1 MSARFRGLSSLAV
14 VSGVLSLALAMVPMP
29 VLGMTGSDL
38 RTVNV
43 PPGAVCG
50 TSEFQTS
57 GTALAVVQGS
67 KVGRT
72 EPLLL
77 VTSCNNM
84 LFFFDPV
91 AAPAVPTV
99 TSLTITPAIG
109 TPTMLALRSDR
120 LDLLACVPVVGGGSV
135 YRINYSSL
143 APNPGA
149 ATLLF
154 SVAACQG
161 IAWDAVSDRVYSGS
175 SPEGLRIDVVTET
188 GGSIGDGGVS
198 FFPAGCD
205 TSRNALAVGGAS
217 LFVACEDDGG
227 PVIKQ
232 LDKNTGNAVMSGL
245 NPVRFQLIFN
255 EETRLSPGDLECD
268 PGTFPG
274 KDALWVKEANGHR
287 VVAFEV
293 PDRVCGAAV
302 SPAIAAP
309 GACPLNTPAS
319 DLNADGTPKESDGD
333 GLLDCWKNA
342 TLWGDGKPGIDY
354 NGDNIRDLILCDNNV
369 TGPGSGACASKGQK
383 HIFVEVDWMV
393 GHQPTDAAMQTV
405 KDRFTA
411 HNVTLHLQ
419 VAPVVEALTHN
430 NNLAFQ
436 GCTPPGNA
444 GDADFDVLKA
454 SNFGTLAER
463 IDPNAVNILNA
474 KRQAFHYAVIG
485 HNLIPPDT
493 SSGCAEVLGN
503 DFAVTLASVAG
514 ATSAL
519 DKPGDDDQVATTFM
533 HELGH
538 NLGLR
543 HGGGDN
549 DNCKPNYIS
558 IMNYTFQFK
567 KIVSGRV
574 IDYSP
579 VELVT
584 LTEGSLSE
592 SLGIDNNV
600 VVFPAGTKTAF
611 GPTLVKVVPAQGD
624 ISWNRNTS
632 ATETAVV
639 ANLNNFGTTTCGAS
653 PGLTQLKG
661 YNDWDNLKLKFQDS
675 LDFAEGN
682 HDTAFEQP
690 EIDRPEYEALFESR
704 FGPGSATADDDGD
717 GVANVDDNCRYVPN
731 PNQLDSNR
739 DGVGDACGK
748 KVAIDIVPGFSP
760 NKVLLFEH
768 NGVTFS
774 FIPVAILSAPGFDA
788 TLLNPST
795 LRLAGGPVKPGEA
808 CIKIDVNRDGRRDL
822 ACLFLVTGL
831 TLGDDVLSLEGGGIR
846 GEDSVRVIRFGN

>member
-1 MSARFRGLSSLAV
+1 
-14 VSGVLSLALAMVPMP
+14 
-29 VLGMTGSDL
+29 
-38 RTVNV
+38 
-43 PPGAVCG
+43 
-50 TSEFQTS
+50 
-57 GTALAVVQGS
+57 
-67 KVGRT
+67 
-72 EPLLL
+72 
-77 VTSCNNM
+77 
-84 LFFFDPV
+84 
-91 AAPAVPTV
+91 
-99 TSLTITPAIG
+99 
-109 TPTMLALRSDR
+109 MLALRSDR

-188 GGSIGDGGVS
+188 GGSIGDGGVR
-198 FFPAGCD
+198 FFPAGCN
-205 TSRNALAVGGAS
+205 TSRNAVAVGGAS
-217 LFVACEDDGG
+217 LFVACELSANN
-227 PVIKQ
+227 PVIQ
-232 LDKNTGNAVMSGL
+232 QFDKSTGNAVLRGG
-245 NPVRFQLIFN
+245 NPVQFALTFPVENTLI
-255 EETRLSPGDLECD
+255 PGDLECD
-268 PGTFPG
+268 PGTFSG
-274 KDALWVKEANGHR
+274 KDALWVKDANGHR

-309 GACPLNTPAS
+309 GACPLNTPAD

-354 NGDNIRDLILCDNNV
+354 NGDGIRDLILCDNNV

-393 GHQPTDAAMQTV
+393 GHQPTDTAMQTV

-411 HNVTLHLQ
+411 HNITLHLQ

-444 GDADFDVLKA
+444 GDADFDLLKT
-454 SNFGTLAER
+454 SNFGTLVER

-579 VELVT
+579 VELLT

-611 GPTLVKVVPAQGD
+611 GPSLVKVVPAQGD

-632 ATETAVV
+632 ATETGVV

-760 NKVLLFEH
+760 NKVLLLEH

-822 ACLFLVTGL
+822 VCLFLVTGL